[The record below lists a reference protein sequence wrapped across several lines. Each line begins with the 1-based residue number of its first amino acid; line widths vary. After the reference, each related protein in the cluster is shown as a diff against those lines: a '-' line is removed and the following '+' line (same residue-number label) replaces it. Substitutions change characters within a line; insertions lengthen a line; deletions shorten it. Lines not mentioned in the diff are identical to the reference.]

1 MGNPAR
7 EAAKELSEN
16 FKKLLEEGI
25 ANGYIEELENIKLN
39 VWAQKEKPK
48 EISSEVLRGKE
59 RISLSFV
66 RATLEVFQKG
76 KNPEEGQTILT
87 SSIILDD
94 AYLQEL
100 QECTQEIE
108 SEVLE
113 NLGRIEV

>member
-1 MGNPAR
+1 MGNPAK
-7 EAAKELSEN
+7 EAAKELTDT
-16 FKKLLEEGI
+16 FKRLSEEGV
-25 ANGYIEELENIKLN
+25 ASGYIEEVESVKLS

-87 SSIILDD
+87 SSVILDD
-94 AYLQEL
+94 SYLQEL

-108 SEVLE
+108 SEILQ
-113 NLGRIEV
+113 NLGRI